1 MNDFGKLF
9 YDKCGCLSYLFLKE
23 GEDGG
28 FFKIIIFDENADCCD
43 DDNENDVLQYF
54 HNFFCFVKI

>member
-43 DDNENDVLQYF
+43 DDNENEFYNIF
-54 HNFFCFVKI
+54 TFFLFC